1 MKNHRAFPLIALV
14 LLASLLLA
22 GCDQLFGSAD
32 PSTSPVSAPITQQD
46 DMVIAEGRI
55 VPRAEVNLF
64 FTTSGKV
71 AELLVAEGDLVVKGD
86 VLARLG
92 DRQQAEAAL
101 TAAEMELTDAQQ
113 VVDDLLETASLAYAQ
128 AWLEV
133 TTANQASIDAQEAL
147 DELDT
152 QAYQDSIDNARIK
165 VSDAEDTLTDAQE
178 EFDKHADLD
187 ADNPDRQRAE
197 DALEDAQD
205 KYNQAVR
212 ERDRLENDLEA
223 ARATADMARARLEDA
238 IRTRDARQDGPD
250 PDALALAQARLENA
264 QAQLAAAQ
272 QALANYDLVAPF
284 DGTLVKVDISLGE
297 QVLPNQKVMVLADLS
312 QWYVETSDLTEN
324 EVVQIAE
331 GQSASLTPDA
341 LPDLLLSGKVET
353 ISDTYVEKAGD
364 ITYTVRILL
373 TDTDPRLRWGM
384 TVEVRLTPLAP

>member
-1 MKNHRAFPLIALV
+1 M
-14 LLASLLLA
+14 
-22 GCDQLFGSAD
+22 
-32 PSTSPVSAPITQQD
+32 
-46 DMVIAEGRI
+46 
-55 VPRAEVNLF
+55 
-64 FTTSGKV
+64 
-71 AELLVAEGDLVVKGD
+71 
-86 VLARLG
+86 
-92 DRQQAEAAL
+92 
-101 TAAEMELTDAQQ
+101 
-113 VVDDLLETASLAYAQ
+113 
-128 AWLEV
+128 
-133 TTANQASIDAQEAL
+133 
-147 DELDT
+147 
-152 QAYQDSIDNARIK
+152 
-165 VSDAEDTLTDAQE
+165 
-178 EFDKHADLD
+178 
-187 ADNPDRQRAE
+187 
-197 DALEDAQD
+197 
-205 KYNQAVR
+205 R

-250 PDALALAQARLENA
+250 PDDLALAQARLENA

-341 LPDLLLSGKVET
+341 LPDLVLNGKVET